1 MKNKTWV
8 YLDNKQVTVYLHMSS
23 YFNETRM
30 YVKKYDGVT
39 VYTEIYNRP
48 NCRKP
53 ESMVSIKCWY
63 LKTPQSSGVTLFNVL
78 RPYEKDKKVELRV
91 SFPDCNPDTWVAPV
105 LSKCDVVKAKPTSD
119 NAHYYEHNKG
129 YVITPKNVDKGKVGL
144 ELRLD
149 EYYTKKQAKEAW
161 KNIKRNKYVSKFRW
175 DSWMGYYDCY
185 CKACAVDGVNC
196 GQHTYNWRSWV
207 GNPDIGYVRPVA
219 FKCDIND
226 GIFKYKGSL
235 YEPCSADEYDRL
247 TFFTNEEYKKEKER
261 VSLENS
267 FNKIWKIELTDEE
280 IASNGNVMGG
290 AWKTPDGKIIGNTNT
305 NVPEGSKK
313 LVTLGWHRTDPKNAI
328 RCPVCD
334 DLFNIICHSVYD
346 PKPLIYQIR
355 EHMAARFWRFRRFL
369 EERKWERKR
378 KRDNKEGK

>member
-8 YLDNKQVTVYLHMSS
+8 NFNNRQVTVYLHMSG

-30 YVKKYDGVT
+30 YVKKDNGAT

-48 NCRKP
+48 NSRTP
-53 ESMVSIKCWY
+53 ECMVRIKCWY
-63 LKTPQSSGVTLFNVL
+63 LKNTESQGATLFDVI

-91 SFPDCNPDTWVAPV
+91 SFPDCNPDIWVAPV
-105 LSKCDVVKAKPTSD
+105 LSNCDVVRAKPTSD
-119 NAHYYEHNKG
+119 NAYYYEHNIG
-129 YVITPKNVDKGKVGL
+129 YVITPKNVDKDKIGL
-144 ELRLD
+144 ELNLN

-161 KNIKRNKYVSKFRW
+161 KNIKRNNYVSKFYW

-185 CKACAVDGVNC
+185 CKACAVDGIIC
-196 GQHTYNWRSWV
+196 GQHKYNWRSWV
-207 GNPDIGYVRPVA
+207 GNPDIGYVRPVG
-219 FKCDIND
+219 FKCDKND

-247 TFFTNEEYKKEKER
+247 TFFTNDEYKKEKER
-261 VSLENS
+261 LSLEDS

-280 IASNGNVMGG
+280 IASNGNVTGG

-313 LVTLGWHRTDPKNAI
+313 LVTLGWHRSDPENAI

-334 DLFNIICHSVYD
+334 DLFNIICHSVYN
-346 PKPLIYQIR
+346 PVPFVYQIR
-355 EHMAARFWRFRRFL
+355 EYMAHKFWWVRRFF
-369 EERKWERKR
+369 EKIKWTRKR
-378 KRDNKEGK
+378 KA

>member
-8 YLDNKQVTVYLHMSS
+8 YLDKGQVTVYLHMSS

-30 YVKKYDGVT
+30 YVRKYDGVT

-105 LSKCDVVKAKPTSD
+105 LSKCDVVEAKPTND

-129 YVITPKNVDKGKVGL
+129 YVITPKNVGKDKIGL
-144 ELRLD
+144 ELKLD

-161 KNIKRNKYVSKFRW
+161 KNIKKNKYVSKFYW

-185 CKACAVDGVNC
+185 CKACAVDGINC
-196 GQHTYNWRSWV
+196 GQHKYNWRSWV

-267 FNKIWKIELTDEE
+267 FNKIWKVELTDEE

-355 EHMAARFWRFRRFL
+355 EHLAARFWRLRRFL
-369 EERKWERKR
+369 EERR
-378 KRDNKEGK
+378 